1 MRKNFLWGGATSAN
15 QLEGAF
21 NVDGKG
27 VSVSDVLTAGSKDNQ
42 RVVTDGI
49 VKGKMY
55 PNHVAVDFYHHYKED
70 IALMAEMN
78 FRCYRFSIAWTRI
91 FPNGD
96 ELEPNEAGLKFY
108 DNVIYECLK
117 YNIAPVITL
126 SHYEMPYYLVKE
138 YGSWRN
144 RKLVD
149 FFVKYSKACFKRY
162 KNKVKYWMTFNEIT
176 ALAGPSPWLCGGIE
190 YAKDEDKGQTMITA
204 SHHMCL
210 ASALAVIEGKKIN
223 PNFQIG
229 CMLSYALCYGATCNP
244 QDIFEAKQKMG
255 PIFFYGDIQAK
266 GYYTNSCHAFIK
278 KHNATIPM
286 KKGDEEILMKGKV
299 DYLAFSYYF
308 SGVESISE
316 IKRVPGNIFRRGM
329 NPFLKATKWG
339 WQIDPVGLRITLN
352 DLYDRYQIPL
362 FVAENGIGE
371 IDNVEE
377 DGSINDNDRIDYL
390 REHIIE
396 MKKAIEEDGV
406 DVIGYTP
413 WSAIDIISASTGEM
427 RKRYGFIY
435 VDKNDG
441 GEGTLERKK
450 KKSFYWYKK
459 VIQSNGQ
466 NL

>member
-1 MRKNFLWGGATSAN
+1 
-15 QLEGAF
+15 
-21 NVDGKG
+21 
-27 VSVSDVLTAGSKDNQ
+27 
-42 RVVTDGI
+42 
-49 VKGKMY
+49 
-55 PNHVAVDFYHHYKED
+55 
-70 IALMAEMN
+70 
-78 FRCYRFSIAWTRI
+78 
-91 FPNGD
+91 
-96 ELEPNEAGLKFY
+96 
-108 DNVIYECLK
+108 
-117 YNIAPVITL
+117 
-126 SHYEMPYYLVKE
+126 
-138 YGSWRN
+138 
-144 RKLVD
+144 
-149 FFVKYSKACFKRY
+149 
-162 KNKVKYWMTFNEIT
+162 MTFNEIM
-176 ALAGPSPWLCGGIE
+176 ALSGPSPCLCGGIE
-190 YAKDEDKGQTMITA
+190 YDKDENKGQTMITS

-223 PNFQIG
+223 PTFQIG

-244 QDIFEAKQKMG
+244 KDIFEAKQKME
-255 PIFFYGDIQAK
+255 PIFFYGDIQTK

-286 KKGDEEILMKGKV
+286 KKDDEEILMKGKV

-308 SGVESISE
+308 SGVESISK
-316 IKRVPGNIFRRGM
+316 IKRVPGNVFKRGI

-377 DGSINDNDRIDYL
+377 DG
-390 REHIIE
+390 
-396 MKKAIEEDGV
+396 V

-435 VDKNDG
+435 VDKNDA

-459 VIQSNGQ
+459 VIESNGQ